1 MSNFKLNLS
10 NIEQVEN
17 ELRDLAKA
25 VEYISQGVIIDTNS
39 NEYNKALRRLST
51 NIKNIA
57 KNIRLT
63 ASFLDFYVQDMR
75 AFDNS
80 LDHGSMIASNYAP
93 FSIRSYMDAINSYK
107 EYNATHKMCSTNY
120 LSGTVAWN
128 GKPANYMEYISGYL
142 TASKHDYGL
151 NGSISTALYSI
162 AETAGYKYNSVNS
175 TVTNKDGKPIAKK
188 VHVENSTPANN
199 NKTPLIYKVTKEESL
214 DKIANTYGIS
224 KEDLYNANKDILD
237 SPESALE
244 IGMTLLLPGKYIT
257 KVYNNNEKINNEWNN
272 SEVNLKEEEK
282 VTNTEEKYNIIDN
295 IKEEQTIKTVE
306 QKHPDEIIDEPISK
320 KTNESTKIDAG
331 TIKKEEVTK
340 EVNSPKVNVN
350 SSDYTRYTQNLHA
363 KKSCSSS
370 NAATIG
376 VITTNNQKYT
386 VVSGNGDCKNY
397 TMSKADYNYIVA
409 TMCVEASGISDYQD
423 AELLAV
429 ASCILNQNESKS
441 ENFGSSWNRLVANSY
456 TKWED
461 GSYQKYMPGGSSYN
475 SQKVQSAQA
484 ALDLAL
490 AGVRNVGPNIMYN
503 VGNGT
508 YNKFGDTWK

>member
-1 MSNFKLNLS
+1 MGNFKINLS

-51 NIKNIA
+51 SIKNIA

-63 ASFLDFYVQDMR
+63 AGFLDFYVQDMR

-80 LDHGSMIASNYAP
+80 FDHGSMTASNYAP
-93 FSIRSYMDAINSYK
+93 FSITSYLDAINSYK

-128 GKPANYMEYISGYL
+128 GKPENYMEYIRGYL
-142 TASKHDYGL
+142 TVSKEDYGL
-151 NGSISTALYSI
+151 NGSILTALYSI

-175 TVTNKDGKPIAKK
+175 TVANKDGTPITKK
-188 VHVENSTPANN
+188 AHVENSTP
-199 NKTPLIYKVTKEESL
+199 V
-214 DKIANTYGIS
+214 
-224 KEDLYNANKDILD
+224 NKDILD
-237 SPESALE
+237 SPESVLE
-244 IGMTLLLPGKYIT
+244 NGMRLILTGKYTT
-257 KVYNNNEKINNEWNN
+257 KDYNNNEKITNEGNN
-272 SEVNLKEEEK
+272 SEVNLKEE
-282 VTNTEEKYNIIDN
+282 
-295 IKEEQTIKTVE
+295 QTIKRVE
-306 QKHPDEIIDEPISK
+306 EKQPEEIIDEPISK
-320 KTNESTKIDAG
+320 KIDESTKTDAG
-331 TIKKEEVTK
+331 TIKQEEVTK

-441 ENFGSSWNRLVANSY
+441 ENFGNSWNSLVAKSY
-456 TKWED
+456 TKWEE
-461 GSYQKYMPGGSSYN
+461 GSSYQKYMPGGSSYN

-490 AGVRNVGPNIMYN
+490 TGVRNVGPNIMYN